1 MGRRNN
7 QPNNSVGDGG
17 GVGEKIRSG
26 GTRRGGRQHVVLGGE
41 YSEKE
46 IKIERAMGP
55 RISMAPAGWDDATTN
70 RKAALS
76 LEYTWERRR
85 AGRWR

>member
-7 QPNNSVGDGG
+7 QPNDGVGSGM
-17 GVGEKIRSG
+17 GVGEAMQMGGMRGGGLLLIASG
-26 GTRRGGRQHVVLGGE
+26 GE
-41 YSEKE
+41 WSDEK

-55 RISMAPAGWDDATTN
+55 RILMPPAGWEDATTN
-70 RKAALS
+70 RKVALS
-76 LEYTWERRR
+76 LENTWERRR

>member
-1 MGRRNN
+1 MGA
-7 QPNNSVGDGG
+7 DD
-17 GVGEKIRSG
+17 
-26 GTRRGGRQHVVLGGE
+26 
-41 YSEKE
+41 YSSLWVANEATKK

-55 RISMAPAGWDDATTN
+55 RISMASAGWEDATTN
-70 RKAALS
+70 RKVALS